1 MTFVL
6 VHGGRLGGWCWRDVK
21 AHLVAAGHEVVTPT
35 LTGVGERAHL
45 ARPDVDLD
53 THIRDLVAT
62 IEHEDLH
69 EVVLVGHSYG
79 GAVITGAADHVTD
92 RIARL
97 VYLDAIIPQ
106 AGVSAMGV
114 NSAGVRQK
122 LVELAEQQG
131 DGWLVPAPTAE
142 QVLGDAGHPAFAWV
156 AERLTGQPLQTY
168 LQPLASAD
176 RAPGLR
182 RAYIRCTAEG
192 NPFSGRFVDE
202 ARGDPSWTVRELACG
217 HNAMLLAPAETARIL
232 LELAAEPA

>member
-1 MTFVL
+1 ML

-21 AHLVAAGHEVVTPT
+21 AHLVTAGHEVVTPT

-62 IEHEDLH
+62 IEFADLRD
-69 EVVLVGHSYG
+69 VTLVGHSYG
-79 GAVITGAADHVTD
+79 GAVITGAVDHVAD
-92 RIARL
+92 RVARL
-97 VYLDAIIPQ
+97 VYLDAIVPQ

-114 NSAGVRQK
+114 NSPGVQRR
-122 LVELAEQQG
+122 LTELAEEHG

-142 QVLGDAGHPAFAWV
+142 QVLGDPAHPSLAWV

-182 RAYIRCTAEG
+182 RTYIRCTAED
-192 NPFSGRFVDE
+192 NPFSGRFADE
-202 ARGDPSWTVRELACG
+202 ARDDPSWTYRELACG
-217 HNAMLLAPAETARIL
+217 HNAMLLAAAETARVL